1 MSRGPRLLREVL
13 VRKKSGRSPCE
24 DFVQESSLSVVCL
37 LAGTERV
44 RSICEGNARV
54 KRNVANARREALS
67 DAYVL
72 RPIRIPTSEQRGV
85 LMKHRSITPEIR
97 SEHLEQQRNAKM
109 ARSAHCY
116 VRGATANFYK
126 WLGSSKIE
134 VPTGPALWICG
145 DCHVGNLGPVADVKG
160 RVDVQ
165 IRDLDQTV
173 IGNPAHDL
181 IRLGLSLAMAARG
194 SNLPGLTTAKM
205 TEHLARGYIEAL
217 RQPDEKPKDNSRIVD
232 RIVQLALR
240 RRWKN
245 LANERIDD
253 PRPTIPRGSKFWD
266 LSRAELDE
274 LTSLFERQDIRR
286 LITALSSRPDEARVR
301 ILDAAYWIKGCSSLG
316 KLRYAVVVRVGA
328 KGSKREVY
336 ALVDIKEAV
345 APLAP
350 VAPNARMPVD
360 NAARVVEGARNL
372 SPNLGER
379 MLAAHLAGRPV
390 IIRELLPQDLKLDIE
405 TLPQSEALAV
415 GHYLGSIVGKAH
427 ARQLDDPSLWDWAQK
442 MRLDRPGHLNAPAW
456 LWTMMV
462 ELAGAHE
469 SAYLDHC
476 RAWGPTV
483 ALFTDGRGRVRFG

>member
-1 MSRGPRLLREVL
+1 
-13 VRKKSGRSPCE
+13 
-24 DFVQESSLSVVCL
+24 
-37 LAGTERV
+37 
-44 RSICEGNARV
+44 
-54 KRNVANARREALS
+54 
-67 DAYVL
+67 
-72 RPIRIPTSEQRGV
+72 
-85 LMKHRSITPEIR
+85 MKHRSITPEIR

-116 VRGATANFYK
+116 VRGATANFYR

-134 VPTGPALWICG
+134 VPAGPALWICG

-160 RVDVQ
+160 LHLAGFLAWV
-165 IRDLDQTV
+165 
-173 IGNPAHDL
+173 
-181 IRLGLSLAMAARG
+181 LSLAMAARG
-194 SNLPGLTTAKM
+194 SNLPGLTTARM
-205 TEHLARGYIEAL
+205 TEHLTRGYIEAL

-274 LTSLFERQDIRR
+274 LTTLFERQDIRR

-301 ILDAAYWIKGCSSLG
+301 ILDVAYWIKGCSSLG

-328 KGSKREVY
+328 KGSKREAY

-350 VAPNARMPVD
+350 VAANAHMSTD

-427 ARQLDDPSLWDWAQK
+427 ARQLDEPSLQAWAQE
-442 MRLDRPGHLNAPAW
+442 MRLDRPGHLDAPAW

>member
-1 MSRGPRLLREVL
+1 MKPRPI
-13 VRKKSGRSPCE
+13 SPE
-24 DFVQESSLSVVCL
+24 
-37 LAGTERV
+37 V
-44 RSICEGNARV
+44 RSE
-54 KRNVANARREALS
+54 L
-67 DAYVL
+67 
-72 RPIRIPTSEQRGV
+72 
-85 LMKHRSITPEIR
+85 
-97 SEHLEQQRNAKM
+97 LENQRNAKM

-116 VRGATANFYK
+116 VRGANANFYE
-126 WLGSSKIE
+126 WLQSSKIV
-134 VPTGPALWICG
+134 VPAGPALWICG
-145 DCHVGNLGPVADVKG
+145 DCHVGNLGPVADVEG
-160 RVDVQ
+160 HVDVQ

-194 SNLPGLTTAKM
+194 SNVPGLTTARM
-205 TEHLARGYIEAL
+205 TEHLAQGYTAAL
-217 RQPDEKPKDNSRIVD
+217 RAPDKKPKDNSKIVD

-245 LANERIDD
+245 LAKERIDD
-253 PRPTIPRGSKFWD
+253 PRPIIPRGPRFLD

-274 LTSLFERQDIRR
+274 LTTLFERDDVRR
-286 LITALSSRPDEARVR
+286 LITGLSSRPDEAGVHV
-301 ILDAAYWIKGCSSLG
+301 LDAAYWVKGCSSLG
-316 KLRYAVVVRVGA
+316 KLRYAVVVRIGA
-328 KGSKREVY
+328 KGAKRGAY
-336 ALVDIKEAV
+336 ALLDIKEAV

-350 VAPNARMPVD
+350 TAPNARMPAD

-390 IIRELLPQDLKLDIE
+390 IIRELLPQDLKLDID

-427 ARQLDDPSLWDWAQK
+427 ARQLDAPAIGAWAQE
-442 MRLDRPGHLNAPAW
+442 MRLNRMSHLEAPAW
-456 LWTMMV
+456 LWTMIV
-462 ELAGAHE
+462 ELAGTHE

-483 ALFTDGRGRVRFG
+483 ALFTDAHGQVRFG

>member
-1 MSRGPRLLREVL
+1 MKARSTSPE
-13 VRKKSGRSPCE
+13 GRSE
-24 DFVQESSLSVVCL
+24 L
-37 LAGTERV
+37 L
-44 RSICEGNARV
+44 
-54 KRNVANARREALS
+54 
-67 DAYVL
+67 
-72 RPIRIPTSEQRGV
+72 
-85 LMKHRSITPEIR
+85 
-97 SEHLEQQRNAKM
+97 EHQRNAKM

-116 VRGATANFYK
+116 VRGATANFYE
-126 WLGSSKIE
+126 WLQSSKIE
-134 VPTGPALWICG
+134 VPSGPALWICG

-160 RVDVQ
+160 HVDVQ

-194 SNLPGLTTAKM
+194 SNVPGLTTARM
-205 TEHLARGYIEAL
+205 TEHMARGYTEAL
-217 RQPDEKPKDNSRIVD
+217 RAPDKKPKDNSKIVD

-245 LANERIDD
+245 LAKERIDD
-253 PRPTIPRGSKFWD
+253 PRPVIPRGPRFWD

-274 LTSLFERQDIRR
+274 LTTLFKRDDVRR
-286 LITALSSRPDEARVR
+286 LITALSSRPDKAGVR
-301 ILDAAYWIKGCSSLG
+301 ILDAAYWVKGCSSLG
-316 KLRYAVVVRVGA
+316 KLRYAVVVGIGA
-328 KGSKREVY
+328 KGSKRGGY
-336 ALVDIKEAV
+336 ALLDIKEAV

-350 VAPNARMPVD
+350 IAPNVRMPAD

-372 SPNLGER
+372 SPNLGDR

-427 ARQLDDPSLWDWAQK
+427 ARQLAEPAVDAWAQE
-442 MRLDRPGHLNAPAW
+442 MRLNRMRHLDAPQW
-456 LWTMMV
+456 LWTMIV
-462 ELAGAHE
+462 ELAGTHE

-483 ALFTDGRGRVRFG
+483 ALFTDAHGRVRFG

>member
-1 MSRGPRLLREVL
+1 
-13 VRKKSGRSPCE
+13 
-24 DFVQESSLSVVCL
+24 
-37 LAGTERV
+37 
-44 RSICEGNARV
+44 
-54 KRNVANARREALS
+54 
-67 DAYVL
+67 
-72 RPIRIPTSEQRGV
+72 
-85 LMKHRSITPEIR
+85 MKHRSMTPEIR
-97 SEHLEQQRNAKM
+97 AEVLEQQRNAKM

-116 VRGATANFYK
+116 VRGATANFYQ

-194 SNLPGLTTAKM
+194 SNLPGLTTARM
-205 TEHLARGYIEAL
+205 TEHLARGYSEAL
-217 RQPDEKPKDNSRIVD
+217 RAPDEKPKDNSKIVD

-253 PRPTIPRGSKFWD
+253 PRPMIPRGSKFWD

-274 LTSLFERQDIRR
+274 LTTLFERQDIRR

-316 KLRYAVVVRVGA
+316 KLRYAVVVSIRA
-328 KGSKREVY
+328 KGSKRDAY
-336 ALVDIKEAV
+336 ALIDIKEAA
-345 APLAP
+345 APFAP
-350 VAPNARMPVD
+350 IAPGAHMPAD

-372 SPNLGER
+372 SPNLGDR

-427 ARQLDDPSLWDWAQK
+427 ARQLDDPSLQEWAQE
-442 MRLDRPGHLNAPAW
+442 MRRNRASHLDAPAW

-483 ALFTDGRGRVRFG
+483 ALFTDRRGRVRFG